1 VRERSAWEWGTAG
14 RGGDVRSEVVVAFR
28 AKFGNSLWCIASG
41 MTNHITKKL
50 QDPWRNNLVVPHFH
64 CLVNVCI
71 MLAFRSLFFSPE
83 KLSKEPS
90 GPNSKRTA
98 VPLYCTN
105 KKNRPRDHFLIVPVQ
120 FTDASAR

>member
-1 VRERSAWEWGTAG
+1 M
-14 RGGDVRSEVVVAFR
+14 RSEVVVAFR

-71 MLAFRSLFFSPE
+71 MLAFRNLFFLQKNYQKSQVVQTPNE
-83 KLSKEPS
+83 QQFRCTAPIKKTGRVTTFLSSRSSFRMPWPVSCS
-90 GPNSKRTA
+90 GMDGP
-98 VPLYCTN
+98 
-105 KKNRPRDHFLIVPVQ
+105 
-120 FTDASAR
+120 